1 MQPWDNILLCV
12 DSSQNSDRAVEYVA
26 RFVSNLPEVRICLLH
41 VYPAP
46 PPDYFTKNGTLDSY
60 TARREQ
66 RGIKLLH
73 RAEQTLVAAGV
84 SAGCISKVVSM
95 AEKRS
100 ISQQVLEI
108 RKQGNCGTVVTGK
121 RGISK
126 AEEFL
131 FGSISNALARQS
143 KDFTTWIVG

>member
-1 MQPWDNILLCV
+1 MMPWDNILLCV
-12 DSSQNSDRAVEYVA
+12 DSSQNSDRAVQYVA
-26 RFVSNLPEVRICLLH
+26 RFVSHLPEVKICLLH

-46 PPDYFTKNGTLDSY
+46 PPDYFTKNGSLEGY

-66 RGIKLLH
+66 RGVKLLK
-73 RAEQTLVAAGV
+73 RAEEILVGAGV
-84 SAGCISKVVSM
+84 DGTCISKVVAM
-95 AEKRS
+95 AEGRS
-100 ISQQVLEI
+100 ISQQVLAI
-108 RKQGNCGTVVTGK
+108 RRQGNCGTVVTGK

>member
-1 MQPWDNILLCV
+1 MTPWDNILICV
-12 DSSQNSDRAVEYVA
+12 DSSQNSDRAVEYVG
-26 RFVSNLPEVRICLLH
+26 RFVRYLKEVKICLLH
-41 VYPAP
+41 VYPLP
-46 PPDYFTKNGTLDSY
+46 PPDYFVKGGTVESY
-60 TARREQ
+60 TQSREQ
-66 RGIKLLH
+66 RGIKLLK
-73 RAEQTLVAAGV
+73 RAATTLVAQGV
-84 SAGCISKVVSM
+84 SETCISKVVSM
-95 AEKRS
+95 AEGRS

-108 RKQGNCGTVVTGK
+108 RRNGNCGTVVTGK